1 MNKPI
6 SYRPFI
12 CCECGCSGYHKRRC
26 PEGERQWELIEME
39 RQEDLEEQ
47 LKKDEECDEDG
58 EGLENG
64 EEIKAV
70 NVIDAI
76 AADFVSVYGRKEM

>member
-1 MNKPI
+1 
-6 SYRPFI
+6 
-12 CCECGCSGYHKRRC
+12 
-26 PEGERQWELIEME
+26 ME

-47 LKKDEECDEDG
+47 LKKDEECEEDG

-64 EEIKAV
+64 EEIKPL

-76 AADFVSVYGRKEM
+76 AADFVAIYGRKEM